1 MERDLSLIR
10 ELLLRIKKMP
20 DRGKGLDLN
29 NEGYSKTTVIYN
41 LGLAINVG
49 LVDGT
54 VGWLQGGSD
63 RYIATVM
70 SLTWEGHDFLD
81 SVRQE
86 DVWKKTQER
95 AENAG
100 HKIAHISLDLVKE
113 VAISVI
119 KSQLGLQS

>member
-29 NEGYSKTTVIYN
+29 IEGYSKTTVIYN

-54 VGWLQGGSD
+54 VRWLQGSSD

-70 SLTWEGHDFLD
+70 SLTW
-81 SVRQE
+81 
-86 DVWKKTQER
+86 R
-95 AENAG
+95 ATT
-100 HKIAHISLDLVKE
+100 LPR
-113 VAISVI
+113 
-119 KSQLGLQS
+119 